1 MNADAATLTSAGALL
16 RRAGPL
22 DTTVMLAR
30 RELWEHRSLWLAP
43 LVVEAL
49 LALCLLIGQIST
61 DIPVHVLTLQQ
72 RMAIFTIVQWALP
85 MPVFL
90 VAAIVVG
97 FYLLD
102 CLYTER
108 KDRSILFWKSM
119 PVSDELTVGSKLLVA
134 TVLVPLGA
142 LLLTTV
148 GGLLFDAVLAWRIPG
163 ALSWS
168 TYEWLRTEVVLLL
181 TVTLAVLW
189 YAPIGAALLLLS
201 AWARRSPV
209 LWATLVAVMA
219 PLVERIG
226 LGTHYIWSF
235 EQYRTNGV
243 WHKLWLGHE
252 NVFGNFQN
260 LRPVGTALELFNIRA
275 AFTDVD
281 LWLGVIAAVAMAY
294 AAARVRRYRDDT

>member
-1 MNADAATLTSAGALL
+1 
-16 RRAGPL
+16 
-22 DTTVMLAR
+22 MLAR

>member
-1 MNADAATLTSAGALL
+1 MLALALALL
-16 RRAGPL
+16 
-22 DTTVMLAR
+22 
-30 RELWEHRSLWLAP
+30 
-43 LVVEAL
+43 
-49 LALCLLIGQIST
+49 
-61 DIPVHVLTLQQ
+61 
-72 RMAIFTIVQWALP
+72 
-85 MPVFL
+85 
-90 VAAIVVG
+90 
-97 FYLLD
+97 
-102 CLYTER
+102 
-108 KDRSILFWKSM
+108 
-119 PVSDELTVGSKLLVA
+119 VSDELTVGSKLLVA